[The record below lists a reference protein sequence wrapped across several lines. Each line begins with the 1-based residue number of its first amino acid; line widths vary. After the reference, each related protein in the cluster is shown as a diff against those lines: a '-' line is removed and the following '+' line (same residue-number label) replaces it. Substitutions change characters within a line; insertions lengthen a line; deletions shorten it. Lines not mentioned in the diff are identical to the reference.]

1 MITLAFGQM
10 LFFLATSL
18 AAYGGDDGLTL
29 ANKSLVFG
37 QKLIEGDR
45 VFYYVVFGCLLGVYL
60 LGRSIVASRFGRV
73 LRGTRENATRMEAI
87 GYHPFRYQLTAY
99 VISGMMAGLAGFLLA
114 NQAEFVSP
122 AYMTWQRSGELIFM
136 VILGGMA
143 SLHGAVLG
151 AAAFLLLEE
160 YLAGWTEHW
169 KMIFGPLLILGRA
182 LRARRHHGPHRTR
195 PRCLSHFCAS
205 TSLRKAYGALVV
217 TDDVSL
223 EVRPGELHAIIGPNG
238 AGKTTLIHQMSG
250 LARSDSGRIVFDG
263 HEITR
268 LPMHE
273 RVRRG
278 LARSFQITSILPAFS
293 ALENVA
299 LAVQARSGS
308 SFRMFGDAA
317 REEALNEPALA
328 ALNLVNLGHRAHVP
342 AGLLSHG
349 EKRQLE
355 LAVALA
361 TEPKL
366 LLLDEPLAGTGHEE
380 SERVV
385 EILRGLKGRY
395 TIVLIEHDM
404 EAVFALADRVSV
416 LVYGRVIA
424 TDTPARVRANAEVR
438 AAYLGEEAA

>member
-1 MITLAFGQM
+1 
-10 LFFLATSL
+10 
-18 AAYGGDDGLTL
+18 
-29 ANKSLVFG
+29 
-37 QKLIEGDR
+37 
-45 VFYYVVFGCLLGVYL
+45 
-60 LGRSIVASRFGRV
+60 
-73 LRGTRENATRMEAI
+73 
-87 GYHPFRYQLTAY
+87 
-99 VISGMMAGLAGFLLA
+99 MA
-114 NQAEFVSP
+114 E
-122 AYMTWQRSGELIFM
+122 
-136 VILGGMA
+136 
-143 SLHGAVLG
+143 
-151 AAAFLLLEE
+151 
-160 YLAGWTEHW
+160 
-169 KMIFGPLLILGRA
+169 PLLRLE
-182 LRARRHHGPHRTR
+182 H
-195 PRCLSHFCAS
+195 
-205 TSLRKAYGALVV
+205 LRKSYGALKV

-223 EVRPGELHAIIGPNG
+223 DVLPGELHAVIGPNG

-263 HEITR
+263 ADITR

-278 LARSFQITSILPAFS
+278 LARSFQITSILPGFS

-308 SFRMFGDAA
+308 SFRFIGDAA
-317 REEALNEPALA
+317 RETALNDEASRALD
-328 ALNLVNLGHRAHVP
+328 LVGIGHRALVP

-361 TEPKL
+361 TGPKL

-385 EILRGLKGRY
+385 ETLRGLKGRY

-404 EAVFALADRVSV
+404 DAVFSLADRVSV

-424 TDTPARVRANAEVR
+424 TDTPERIRANPEVR